1 MTESSYLI
9 LIFKWKKLLNRF
21 LIENLKINLTKE
33 IILFYSI
40 SYALNLENFFKILK
54 IMINKY

>member
-33 IILFYSI
+33 TI
-40 SYALNLENFFKILK
+40 SYALNLEKFFQNIKNNDK
-54 IMINKY
+54 

>member
-33 IILFYSI
+33 TI
-40 SYALNLENFFKILK
+40 SYTLNLEKFFQNIKNNDK
-54 IMINKY
+54 